1 MTKILC
7 GNKLFLN
14 ELMELGINQM
24 HDTRL
29 SDIKTIKTLNP
40 NVQTVYIKPPAKRSI
55 PNMNRFA
62 DVSLNT
68 DYSTIKLL
76 SEEAQR
82 QNKLRTNI
90 IMIEMGDLREEVMDD
105 SLVDFYEHVYMLP
118 NIKIIG
124 IGTNLNC
131 LNGIIPNLY
140 KLLQLCLIKN

>member
-1 MTKILC
+1 
-7 GNKLFLN
+7 
-14 ELMELGINQM
+14 MELGINQM

-82 QNKLRTNI
+82 QNKLRKNI
-90 IMIEMGDLREEVMDD
+90 IMIEMGELREEVIDD
-105 SLVDFYEHVYMLP
+105 SLVDYYEHVYMLP

-124 IGTNLNC
+124 IGTNINC
-131 LNGIIPNLY
+131 LNGIIPNLD
-140 KLLQLCLIKN
+140 KLLQLCLVKN